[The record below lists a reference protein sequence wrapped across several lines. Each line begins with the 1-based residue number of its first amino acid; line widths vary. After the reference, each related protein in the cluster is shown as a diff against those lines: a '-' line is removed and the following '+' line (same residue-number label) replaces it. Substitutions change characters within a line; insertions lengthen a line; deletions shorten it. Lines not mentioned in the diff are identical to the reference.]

1 MIPINIPIAEEKSDL
16 ILAQLPKLIRMS
28 DIPATEVQWLWP
40 PYIPRGKITIIQGD
54 PGDGKTTFVLALIA
68 LLTTGAPLPGCDVGA
83 EPISVLYQT
92 AEDGLADTI
101 KPRLEQNHAD
111 CSRVMVIDDSQSE
124 LTLDDDRLI
133 AAIEKCGAQLLV
145 FDPLQA
151 YLGTG
156 TDMHRANE
164 VRNILKRLHNVAEQT
179 SCAVVLIG
187 HMNKMQGAKHNYRL
201 LGSVDFTAAVR
212 SVLVVGRVKDDATL
226 RIAAHSKSNLA
237 PEGQSIQFRL
247 DPVAG
252 FQWEG
257 FCNIT
262 ADMLLS
268 KSGARAPDKTAMA
281 TELIYDLLKDGPVPS
296 SDLLKKALAQKISK
310 RTPDRA
316 RSDLGIAAFR
326 KGDKWYVALP
336 GQMPDMLLEEDGEE
350 DLDG

>member
-1 MIPINIPIAEEKSDL
+1 
-16 ILAQLPKLIRMS
+16 MS
-28 DIPATEVQWLWP
+28 DVATTEVKWLWP

-54 PGDGKTTFVLALIA
+54 PGDGKTTFVLTLIA
-68 LLTTGAPLPGCDVGA
+68 LLTTGAPLPGCEGGA

-101 KPRLEQNHAD
+101 KPRLEQNDAD

-133 AAIEKCGAQLLV
+133 AAIEECGAQLLV

-151 YLGTG
+151 YLGAG

-164 VRNILKRLHNVAEQT
+164 VRSILKRLHTVAEQT
-179 SCAVVLIG
+179 GCAVVLIG

-212 SVLVVGRVKDDATL
+212 SVLVVGRVKNDATM

-237 PEGQSIQFRL
+237 PEGRSIQFRL
-247 DPVAG
+247 DPAEG
-252 FQWEG
+252 FLWEG

-268 KSGARAPDKTAMA
+268 KSGARAPDKTTVAISLMH
-281 TELIYDLLKDGPVPS
+281 DLLKDGPIPS
-296 SDLLKKALAQKISK
+296 SELQKKVLAQNISES
-310 RTPDRA
+310 TLNRA
-316 RSDLGIAAFR
+316 RSDLGVVAFKEGGR
-326 KGDKWYVALP
+326 CYATLP
-336 GQMPDMLLEEDGEE
+336 SLMPDMLPGEQNS
-350 DLDG
+350 GTPVS